1 MGIYYYDKYKYNII
15 MSEADMQAADGDK
28 ADEMSKMMEDDENKD
43 ETEKTEDEERKSTE
57 SSGDDP
63 VPNDILSPCCCCLCV
78 CSNEFTEDRSCCG
91 CFPIKCGVVTIG
103 IFTFILT
110 LVLVC
115 WNFFLFLNDYIHW
128 WFTFIVL
135 LLYIPLIL
143 GAAFFVCFFTEDKK
157 STRTMIMTS
166 CILIIVSLV
175 LVVSWYLIYFIWI
188 YKKDGFYQGMG
199 DPKDNVYT
207 KSNKKTFLFSFLGET
222 VGLLALYSY
231 FLCVTTSYKIAM
243 HGPETPPEE
252 KAASSKK
259 SESKKDEGEM
269 MDGEMEEAAAE

>member
-1 MGIYYYDKYKYNII
+1 MGIIYYYDKYKYNII
-15 MSEADMQAADGDK
+15 MSDADKNDAGDK
-28 ADEMSKMMEDDENKD
+28 ADEESPMMEDEAKE
-43 ETEKTEDEERKSTE
+43 ETEKEESDNKSTA

-63 VPNDILSPCCCCLCV
+63 VPKDILSPCCCCLCV

-143 GAAFFVCFFTEDKK
+143 GAAFFVCWFTEDTKG
-157 STRTMIMTS
+157 TRTMIMTS

-188 YKKDGFYQGMG
+188 YKRDGFYQGMG
-199 DPKDNVYT
+199 DPKDNVYS
-207 KSNKKTFLFSFLGET
+207 KSNKKTFLFTFLGET

-243 HGPETPPEE
+243 HGPETPAEE

>member
-1 MGIYYYDKYKYNII
+1 
-15 MSEADMQAADGDK
+15 MSEADMMAAEVKK
-28 ADEMSKMMEDDENKD
+28 ADEESPMMEEDKE
-43 ETEKTEDEERKSTE
+43 ETEKEETEDKQSTQ

-63 VPNDILSPCCCCLCV
+63 TPKDILAPCCCCQCY

-103 IFTFILT
+103 IFTYILT
-110 LVLVC
+110 LVLVI

-143 GAAFFVCFFTEDKK
+143 GSAFFVCWFTEDKK

-175 LVVSWYLIYFIWI
+175 LVVTWYLVYFIFI
-188 YKKDGFYQGMG
+188 YKRDGFYQGMG
-199 DPKDNVYT
+199 DPKDNVFS
-207 KSNKKTFLFSFLGET
+207 KSNKKTFLFTFLGET

-243 HGPETPPEE
+243 HGPEEE
-252 KAASSKK
+252 KPAMSEKKESEKPASEKM
-259 SESKKDEGEM
+259 EG
-269 MDGEMEEAAAE
+269 DGM

>member
-1 MGIYYYDKYKYNII
+1 
-15 MSEADMQAADGDK
+15 
-28 ADEMSKMMEDDENKD
+28 MMEDA
-43 ETEKTEDEERKSTE
+43 EKEESEDDRKSTQ

-63 VPNDILSPCCCCLCV
+63 TPTDILSPCCCCLCV
-78 CSNEFTEDRSCCG
+78 CSNDFTEDRSCCG

-110 LVLVC
+110 LVLVI

-143 GAAFFVCFFTEDKK
+143 GAAFFVCWFTEDIK

-188 YKKDGFYQGMG
+188 YKRDGFYQGLG
-199 DPKDNVYT
+199 DPKENVYT
-207 KSNKKTFLFSFLGET
+207 KSNKKTFLFTFLGET

-231 FLCVTTSYKIAM
+231 FLCVVTSYKIAM
-243 HGPETPPEE
+243 HGPDEE
-252 KAASSKK
+252 KAATEAESEKK
-259 SESKKDEGEM
+259 SSEKASEKKEDEAEAMG
-269 MDGEMEEAAAE
+269 DGEEAAAE

>member
-1 MGIYYYDKYKYNII
+1 
-15 MSEADMQAADGDK
+15 
-28 ADEMSKMMEDDENKD
+28 
-43 ETEKTEDEERKSTE
+43 
-57 SSGDDP
+57 
-63 VPNDILSPCCCCLCV
+63 
-78 CSNEFTEDRSCCG
+78 
-91 CFPIKCGVVTIG
+91 VTIG

-110 LVLVC
+110 LVLVI

-135 LLYIPLIL
+135 LLYIPLII
-143 GAAFFVCFFTEDKK
+143 GAAFFVCWFTEDKK

-188 YKKDGFYQGMG
+188 YKRDGFYQGMG

-207 KSNKKTFLFSFLGET
+207 KSNKKTFLFTFLGET

-231 FLCVTTSYKIAM
+231 FLCVTTSYMQAM
-243 HGPETPPEE
+243 HGPEKEPEPEAEEEKKSSEKKSSE
-252 KAASSKK
+252 KAASEKK
-259 SESKKDEGEM
+259 EDEPAAEG
-269 MDGEMEEAAAE
+269 EEAAAE

>member
-1 MGIYYYDKYKYNII
+1 
-15 MSEADMQAADGDK
+15 MSEMAMDPPAEGEAK
-28 ADEMSKMMEDDENKD
+28 ADEESPMMEDE
-43 ETEKTEDEERKSTE
+43 EKEESDKGSEDEKQSTQE
-57 SSGDDP
+57 SEDDP
-63 VPNDILSPCCCCLCV
+63 TPEDILSPCCCCLCV
-78 CSNEFTEDRSCCG
+78 CSNKFTEDRSCCG

-103 IFTFILT
+103 IFTFLLT

-135 LLYIPLIL
+135 LLYIPLII

-157 STRTMIMTS
+157 STRTMIMS
-166 CILIIVSLV
+166 ACILIIVSLV

-199 DPKDNVYT
+199 NPSDNVYT
-207 KSNKKTFLFSFLGET
+207 KSNKKTFLFTFLGET

-231 FLCVTTSYKIAM
+231 FLCVTTSYMQAM
-243 HGPETPPEE
+243 HGPEKEAEPE
-252 KAASSKK
+252 ASEKK
-259 SESKKDEGEM
+259 SETKKSSEKGSEKKSEEAPEMMEGE
-269 MDGEMEEAAAE
+269 GEAAAE

>member
-1 MGIYYYDKYKYNII
+1 
-15 MSEADMQAADGDK
+15 MSEADMMAAEEK
-28 ADEMSKMMEDDENKD
+28 ADEESPMMEDENKD
-43 ETEKTEDEERKSTE
+43 DDGSDDKQSTQ

-63 VPNDILSPCCCCLCV
+63 TPKDILSPCCCCLCV

-143 GAAFFVCFFTEDKK
+143 GAAFFVCWFTEDTKG
-157 STRTMIMTS
+157 TRTMIMTS

-188 YKKDGFYQGMG
+188 YKRDGFYQGMG
-199 DPKDNVYT
+199 DPSTNVYT
-207 KSNKKTFLFSFLGET
+207 KSNKKTFLFTFLGET

-243 HGPETPPEE
+243 HGPETPAEE

>member
-1 MGIYYYDKYKYNII
+1 
-15 MSEADMQAADGDK
+15 
-28 ADEMSKMMEDDENKD
+28 MSKMMEDDENKD
-43 ETEKTEDEERKSTE
+43 ETEKKEESDNKSTA

-63 VPNDILSPCCCCLCV
+63 TPKDILSPCCCCLCV

-103 IFTFILT
+103 IFTFLLT

-135 LLYIPLIL
+135 LLYIPLVL
-143 GAAFFVCFFTEDKK
+143 GAAFFVTFFTEDKK
-157 STRTMIMTS
+157 STRTMIMS
-166 CILIIVSLV
+166 ACILIIVSLV

-188 YKKDGFYQGMG
+188 YKRDGFYQGMG

-207 KSNKKTFLFSFLGET
+207 KSNKKTFLFTFLGET

-231 FLCVTTSYKIAM
+231 FLCVTTSYMQAM
-243 HGPETPPEE
+243 HGPEKPKEEEMEEAKSEE
-252 KAASSKK
+252 K
-259 SESKKDEGEM
+259 SEKKDDDKMEDAPAA
-269 MDGEMEEAAAE
+269 DGEEAAAE

>member
-1 MGIYYYDKYKYNII
+1 
-15 MSEADMQAADGDK
+15 
-28 ADEMSKMMEDDENKD
+28 MSKMMEDDENKD
-43 ETEKTEDEERKSTE
+43 ETEKEDSEERKSTE

-63 VPNDILSPCCCCLCV
+63 TPTDILSPCCCCLCV
-78 CSNEFTEDRSCCG
+78 CSNDFTEDRSCCG

-103 IFTFILT
+103 IFTFLLT

-143 GAAFFVCFFTEDKK
+143 GAAFYVCWFTEDKK

-207 KSNKKTFLFSFLGET
+207 KSNKKTFLFTFLGET

-243 HGPETPPEE
+243 HGPEEEAKPESE
-252 KAASSKK
+252 KKSSKK
-259 SESKKDEGEM
+259 SESKKDEGEGEM
-269 MDGEMEEAAAE
+269 MDEGMGEEAAE

>member
-1 MGIYYYDKYKYNII
+1 
-15 MSEADMQAADGDK
+15 MSEADMMAAEGEK
-28 ADEMSKMMEDDENKD
+28 ADEESPMMEEDKE
-43 ETEKTEDEERKSTE
+43 ETEKEETEDKQSTQ

-63 VPNDILSPCCCCLCV
+63 TPKDILSPCCCCLCV

-110 LVLVC
+110 LVLFC

-135 LLYIPLIL
+135 LLYIPLVL
-143 GAAFFVCFFTEDKK
+143 GAAFFVCFFTEDTKG
-157 STRTMIMTS
+157 TRTLIMTA

-175 LVVSWYLIYFIWI
+175 LVVSWYLVYFIFI
-188 YKKDGFYQGMG
+188 YKKDGFYQGYG
-199 DPKDNVYT
+199 DPADTPYS
-207 KSNKKTFLFSFLGET
+207 KSNKKTFLFTFLGET

-243 HGPETPPEE
+243 HGPEPTEEE
-252 KAASSKK
+252 KAATASKK
-259 SESKKDEGEM
+259 SSEK
-269 MDGEMEEAAAE
+269 A

>member
-1 MGIYYYDKYKYNII
+1 
-15 MSEADMQAADGDK
+15 MSEADMMAAEGEK
-28 ADEMSKMMEDDENKD
+28 ADEESPMMEEDKE
-43 ETEKTEDEERKSTE
+43 ETEKEETEDKQSTQ

-63 VPNDILSPCCCCLCV
+63 TPKDILAPCCCCQCV
-78 CSNEFTEDRSCCG
+78 CSKEFTEDRSCCS

-103 IFTFILT
+103 IFTYILT
-110 LVLVC
+110 LVLVI

-143 GAAFFVCFFTEDKK
+143 GSAFFVCWFTEDKK

-175 LVVSWYLIYFIWI
+175 LVVTWYLVYFIFI
-188 YKKDGFYQGMG
+188 YKRDGFYQGMG

-207 KSNKKTFLFSFLGET
+207 KSNKKTFLFTFLGET

-231 FLCVTTSYKIAM
+231 FLCVTTSYCIAM
-243 HGPETPPEE
+243 HGPEKEEMMEEE
-252 KAASSKK
+252 KPK
-259 SESKKDEGEM
+259 SEEKSKAKSEK
-269 MDGEMEEAAAE
+269 MEEPMEDAPEAME

>member
-1 MGIYYYDKYKYNII
+1 MDPPA
-15 MSEADMQAADGDK
+15 EGDK
-28 ADEMSKMMEDDENKD
+28 AEEESPMMEGEEKEDDE
-43 ETEKTEDEERKSTE
+43 EKGSEDDDKKSTE
-57 SSGDDP
+57 ESEDDP
-63 VPNDILSPCCCCLCV
+63 TPTDILSPCCCCLCV
-78 CSNEFTEDRSCCG
+78 CSNNFTEERSCCG

-110 LVLVC
+110 LVLVI

-135 LLYIPLIL
+135 LLYIPLII
-143 GAAFFVCFFTEDKK
+143 GAAFFVCWFTEDKK

-188 YKKDGFYQGMG
+188 YKRDGFYQGMG

-207 KSNKKTFLFSFLGET
+207 KSNKKTFLFTFLGET

-231 FLCVTTSYKIAM
+231 FLCVTTSYMQAM
-243 HGPETPPEE
+243 HGPEKEPEPEAEEEKKSSEKKSSE
-252 KAASSKK
+252 KAASEKK
-259 SESKKDEGEM
+259 EDEPAAEG
-269 MDGEMEEAAAE
+269 EEAAAE

>member
-1 MGIYYYDKYKYNII
+1 MEEDK
-15 MSEADMQAADGDK
+15 E
-28 ADEMSKMMEDDENKD
+28 
-43 ETEKTEDEERKSTE
+43 ETEKEESDDKQSTA

-63 VPNDILSPCCCCLCV
+63 TPRDILSPCCCCLCV
-78 CSNEFTEDRSCCG
+78 CSNNFTEEHSCCG

-110 LVLVC
+110 LVLVI

-143 GAAFFVCFFTEDKK
+143 GAAFFVSFFTEDCKT
-157 STRTMIMTS
+157 TRTMIMS
-166 CILIIVSLV
+166 ACILIIVSLV
-175 LVVSWYLIYFIWI
+175 LVVTWYLIYFIWI
-188 YKKDGFYQGMG
+188 YKRDGFYQGLG

-207 KSNKKTFLFSFLGET
+207 KSNKKTFLFTFLGET

-231 FLCVTTSYKIAM
+231 FLCVVTSYQQAM
-243 HGPETPPEE
+243 HGPEEPKEAEEE
-252 KAASSKK
+252 KSKK
-259 SESKKDEGEM
+259 SEEKSKKSEKMEEM
-269 MDGEMEEAAAE
+269 GDGEAME

>member
-1 MGIYYYDKYKYNII
+1 MND
-15 MSEADMQAADGDK
+15 ADK
-28 ADEMSKMMEDDENKD
+28 ADEESPMMEEENKEESEKE
-43 ETEKTEDEERKSTE
+43 ETADNKSTA

-63 VPNDILSPCCCCLCV
+63 VPKDILSPCCCCLCV
-78 CSNEFTEDRSCCG
+78 CSNEFTEERSCCG

-143 GAAFFVCFFTEDKK
+143 GAAFFVCWFTEDTKG
-157 STRTMIMTS
+157 TRTMIMTS

-188 YKKDGFYQGMG
+188 YKRDGFYQGMG
-199 DPKDNVYT
+199 DPKENVYS
-207 KSNKKTFLFSFLGET
+207 KSNKKTFLFTFLGET

-243 HGPETPPEE
+243 HGPEEEAKPESKKSE
-252 KAASSKK
+252 SKK

-269 MDGEMEEAAAE
+269 MEEGMGEEAAE

>member
-1 MGIYYYDKYKYNII
+1 
-15 MSEADMQAADGDK
+15 MSEADMMAAEGEK
-28 ADEMSKMMEDDENKD
+28 ADEESPMMEMEDKD
-43 ETEKTEDEERKSTE
+43 ETEKEESEDKQSTQ

-63 VPNDILSPCCCCLCV
+63 IPKDILAPCCCCQCV

-103 IFTFILT
+103 IFTYILT
-110 LVLVC
+110 LVLVI

-143 GAAFFVCFFTEDKK
+143 GSAFFVCWFTEDKK

-207 KSNKKTFLFSFLGET
+207 KSNKKTFLFTFLGET

-231 FLCVTTSYKIAM
+231 FLCVVTSYKIAM
-243 HGPETPPEE
+243 HGPEEEAKPESEKKESE
-252 KAASSKK
+252 KAASEKK
-259 SESKKDEGEM
+259 ESEKDAMGEG
-269 MDGEMEEAAAE
+269 EEAAAE